1 MDSNLLKGNLDLI
14 LLSVLE
20 QGEQY
25 GLELTKAVNAR
36 TDGALK
42 VAIGSLYPAL
52 HRLEA
57 AGFVTAQERTPPR
70 GGTQVRY
77 YTLTEQGGKA
87 LKAKRQGYRSFDDLM
102 QNFLN
107 PAGEKS

>member
-20 QGEQY
+20 EGEMY
-25 GLELTKAVNAR
+25 GLELTKAVNVR
-36 TDGALK
+36 TDGGLK

-57 AGFVTAQERTPPR
+57 AGFVVAQKRTPPR
-70 GGTQVRY
+70 GGTVVRY
-77 YTLTEQGGKA
+77 YQLTDEGGQA
-87 LKAKRQGYRSFDDLM
+87 LRAKREGYRSFDTLM
-102 QNFLN
+102 QNFLS
-107 PAGEKS
+107 PQEETR